1 MSPEATRK
9 QPKATK
15 KELEVQVAQLTVALQ
30 RERADAENVR
40 RRAMIDRDRD
50 RQLVRRDTITQLLP
64 VIDNLQLAFSQ
75 PPAELAKN
83 QWVAGVLMIDPQL
96 RRALIEL
103 GLLPIATVGQPF
115 DPNLMEAVEIV
126 STNDQPEQTV
136 VAEVVRGYLWGD
148 KVLRIAQ
155 VKVAVKS
162 KDNTG
167 G

>member
-15 KELEVQVAQLTVALQ
+15 KELEVQVAQLTAALQ

-50 RQLVRRDTITQLLP
+50 RQLVRRDTIAQLLP

-103 GLLPIATVGQPF
+103 GLLPIATVGQPVRPEP
-115 DPNLMEAVEIV
+115 DGSGRDCL
-126 STNDQPEQTV
+126 DQRP
-136 VAEVVRGYLWGD
+136 AGANCSRRSCPGLSLG
-148 KVLRIAQ
+148 R
-155 VKVAVKS
+155 
-162 KDNTG
+162 
-167 G
+167 

>member
-9 QPKATK
+9 QSKTSK
-15 KELEVQVAQLTVALQ
+15 KELEAQVAQLTAALQ

-40 RRAMIDRDRD
+40 RRAIIDRDRD

-64 VIDNLQLAFSQ
+64 VIDSLQLAFSQ
-75 PPAELAKN
+75 PPAELVKN
-83 QWVAGVLMIDPQL
+83 QWVAGVLMTDQQL
-96 RRALIEL
+96 GKALIEF

-126 STNDQPEQTV
+126 PTDDQPDQTV

-148 KVLRIAQ
+148 EVLRIAQ
-155 VKVAVKS
+155 VKVAVKP